1 MVELGLWFCC
11 CISSSD
17 FFLGQSSLHFSVGVF
32 LDFFFGFLFWI
43 SFLDFFFGFPF
54 LDFFSGFLPRVTGT
68 KASELYARLG
78 GETLAMKTSEVI
90 ERLR

>member
-32 LDFFFGFLFWI
+32 LDFFFFGFPFFGGISFLDFFFGFLFWI
-43 SFLDFFFGFPF
+43 SFLDFLFWISF
-54 LDFFSGFLPRVTGT
+54 LDFF
-68 KASELYARLG
+68 
-78 GETLAMKTSEVI
+78 LA
-90 ERLR
+90 